1 MAWARV
7 AQQRCG
13 MALGMVLLL
22 DFGSGVGSP
31 LSFQALILYW
41 AVGVV
46 LFSYGV
52 NLRGAFGSSA
62 RWASSWLMR
71 WPQVKDWR
79 VLDSIYFCIV
89 TFFTV
94 TAATPANRSRCATA
108 VYIPPRRSGRL
119 RGHDDADQMRPSA
132 GKLVLR
138 RNMRAEHAGS
148 VDCH

>member
-62 RWASSWLMR
+62 RWASSWTDALATGEGLAYFR
-71 WPQVKDWR
+71 
-79 VLDSIYFCIV
+79 LDILLHRHLLHRNGGHSSESIALRNRRLHPSSSFRS
-89 TFFTV
+89 
-94 TAATPANRSRCATA
+94 ATGT
-108 VYIPPRRSGRL
+108 
-119 RGHDDADQMRPSA
+119 
-132 GKLVLR
+132 
-138 RNMRAEHAGS
+138 
-148 VDCH
+148 